1 MKSIFRKTMK
11 KNDQAKTALFGVPL
25 DVSYERKRSP
35 DGRLPYVIHSLIEYL
50 EAEDSGLCHPHQLT

>member
-1 MKSIFRKTMK
+1 MK